1 MKHKLISISLLF
13 LFNSFILLGQNEV
26 NRISN
31 IKNQLEVLAV
41 ENSGLS
47 EAFKSDIRVS
57 TINLQ
62 NFLIALSELHKINIS
77 VAPELKNINITN
89 NFKDVTVS
97 DLLVFLCKEY
107 NLTIDFSGNILAV
120 KPFVEIP
127 KDNTHIIRADYNPS
141 NDKLS
146 LDAKDNN
153 LYDVFKKIM
162 DESGKNLV
170 FTPGLE
176 KTKITSY
183 IIEMPFKAA
192 LENLAISNNLVLNTT
207 KDNFYVFESSIIQ
220 EGSAK
225 SRNRYVNDNLK
236 FEIKDLETQLLD
248 VDFKEVDLGT
258 VILELSEALEL
269 EIFTAVPLENL
280 GLISFRSKDIYFDNL
295 LTLLFESKAK
305 TGAVTTSQI
314 NQNNQGNQNRQGDN
328 SNATPSMTKAQ
339 FSFKKKDGRYFFGT
353 TDLLSIR
360 KVEIIQMQHRSVEL
374 LKDSPR
380 NNNRNQFN
388 QFNNSF
394 DTFNGGIGNTG
405 GFGGNIG
412 GNFGGQGINNNVN
425 RQPVNTNINNTFQQ
439 FDNQMEALISILP
452 DEIIQ
457 DLDIKVDFEI
467 NSFYVNGPSEK
478 VERFKE
484 FIKLIDQPV
493 PVILIEVM
501 ILDVNKSNILEAGI
515 SWGIGDEPATTKG
528 NVYPNLDLTLGAET
542 VNKVIGGFDGFGSFK
557 VVPNFFAQIKAM
569 ESNGD
574 LRIISTPK
582 LSTLNGHRATLS
594 VGRTSYYA
602 VTQRNVIGSITPS
615 VSEITNFFPI
625 DAQLELDIKPLVSG
639 DGQVTLNI
647 QVIQSSF
654 GSRISEEAPPDIDS
668 RQFQSIIRLKDQD
681 LAVLGGLEEQF
692 NNDSGS
698 GVPFLARIP
707 VIKWLFSQRVREG
720 RKSKLTI
727 LIKPTVIY

>member
-1 MKHKLISISLLF
+1 MNHKFLGTLIFF
-13 LFNSFILLGQNEV
+13 LYGGFILLSQNDV
-26 NRISN
+26 NRIST
-31 IKNQLEVLAV
+31 IKNQLDVLAI
-41 ENSGLS
+41 ENVGLT
-47 EAFKSDIRVS
+47 EAYKSDIRVT

-62 NFLIALSELHKINIS
+62 NFLIGLAELHKINIS
-77 VAPELKNINITN
+77 VAPELKNISITN
-89 NFKDVTVS
+89 NFKEVTVA
-97 DLLVFLCKEY
+97 DLLVFLCKEH
-107 NLTIDFSGNILAV
+107 NLTIEFSGNILAI
-120 KPFVEIP
+120 KPFIEAP
-127 KDNTHIIRADYNPS
+127 QDLSHKIRIVYDAAT
-141 NDKLS
+141 DKLS
-146 LDAKDNN
+146 LDAKEND
-153 LYDVFKKIM
+153 LYEVFKQIM

-176 KTKITSY
+176 KSKITSY
-183 IIEMPFKAA
+183 IVEMPFKAA
-192 LENLAISNNLVLNTT
+192 LENLAISNNLTVNTT
-207 KDNFYVFESSIIQ
+207 KDNFYVFESAVSQ
-220 EGSAK
+220 DTNNK
-225 SRNRYVNDNLK
+225 LRNQYINNNLSY
-236 FEIKDLETQLLD
+236 EIKNLESKLLD
-248 VDFKEVDLGT
+248 VDFKEVDLGAI
-258 VILELSEALEL
+258 ILELSEALDL
-269 EIFTAVPLENL
+269 DIFTAVPLENM
-280 GLISFRSKDIYFDNL
+280 GLITFKSKDIYFDDL
-295 LTLLFESKAK
+295 LTLLFESKSI
-305 TGAVTTSQI
+305 TGMVNTNQI
-314 NQNNQGNQNRQGDN
+314 NQANQGNQSRQSDN
-328 SNATPSMTKAQ
+328 SNAVPSMGKAQ

-360 KVEIIQMQHRSVEL
+360 KVEIVQMQHRSVEL

-380 NNNRNQFN
+380 NNMRNQFT
-388 QFNNSF
+388 QFNSSF
-394 DTFNGGIGNTG
+394 DNFNGGFGNNG
-405 GFGGNIG
+405 GFG
-412 GNFGGQGINNNVN
+412 GNFGGQGFNNNAN
-425 RQPVNTNINNTFQQ
+425 RQPVNTNFNNTFEQ

-452 DEIIQ
+452 DEIRQ
-457 DLDIKVDFEI
+457 DLDIKVDFEV

-501 ILDVNKSNILEAGI
+501 ILDVNKSNILEAGV
-515 SWGIGDEPATTKG
+515 SWGIGDEPTTTQG
-528 NVYPNLDLTLGAET
+528 NVYPNVDLTLGAET
-542 VNKVIGGFDGFGSFK
+542 INKVIGGFDGFGAFK

-594 VGRTSYYA
+594 IGRTSYYA
-602 VTQRNVIGSITPS
+602 VTQRNVIGTITPT

-668 RQFQSIIRLKDQD
+668 RQFQSIIRMKDQD

-692 NNDSGS
+692 NNDSGT
-698 GVPFLARIP
+698 GVPFLARVP
-707 VIKWLFSQRVREG
+707 VIKWLFSKRVREG

-727 LIKPTVIY
+727 LIKPTVIN

>member
-1 MKHKLISISLLF
+1 MNHKFLGTLIFF
-13 LFNSFILLGQNEV
+13 LYGGFILLSQNDV
-26 NRISN
+26 NRIST
-31 IKNQLEVLAV
+31 IKNQLDVLAI
-41 ENSGLS
+41 ENVGLT
-47 EAFKSDIRVS
+47 EAYKSDIRVT

-62 NFLIALSELHKINIS
+62 NFLIGLAELHKINIS
-77 VAPELKNINITN
+77 VAPELKNISITN
-89 NFKDVTVS
+89 NFKEVTVA
-97 DLLVFLCKEY
+97 DLLVFLCKEH
-107 NLTIDFSGNILAV
+107 NLTIEFSGNILAI
-120 KPFVEIP
+120 KPYFEAPQDLSHKTRVVYDP
-127 KDNTHIIRADYNPS
+127 AT
-141 NDKLS
+141 DKLS
-146 LDAKDNN
+146 LDAKENN
-153 LYDVFKKIM
+153 LYDVFKQIM

-176 KTKITSY
+176 KSKITSY
-183 IIEMPFKAA
+183 IVEMPFNAA
-192 LENLAISNNLVLNTT
+192 LENLAISNNLTVNTT
-207 KDNFYVFESSIIQ
+207 KDNFYVFESAVSQ
-220 EGSAK
+220 DANNK
-225 SRNRYVNDNLK
+225 LRKQYFNNNLSY
-236 FEIKDLETQLLD
+236 EIKNLESKLLE
-248 VDFKEVDLGT
+248 VDFKEVDLGAI
-258 VILELSEALEL
+258 ILELSEALDL
-269 EIFTAVPLENL
+269 DIFTTVPLENM
-280 GLISFRSKDIYFDNL
+280 GLITFKSKDIYFDDL
-295 LTLLFESKAK
+295 LTLLFESKSK
-305 TGAVTTSQI
+305 TGMVTSNQI
-314 NQNNQGNQNRQGDN
+314 NQTNQGNQSRQSDN
-328 SNATPSMTKAQ
+328 SNAAPSMGRAQ

-360 KVEIIQMQHRSVEL
+360 KVEIVQMQHRSVEL

-380 NNNRNQFN
+380 NNMRNQFT

-394 DTFNGGIGNTG
+394 DNFNGGFGNNG
-405 GFGGNIG
+405 GFGGNL
-412 GNFGGQGINNNVN
+412 GGQGFNNNAN
-425 RQPVNTNINNTFQQ
+425 RQPVNTNFNNTFEQ

-452 DEIIQ
+452 DEIRQ
-457 DLDIKVDFEI
+457 DLDIKVDFEV

-501 ILDVNKSNILEAGI
+501 ILDVNKSNILEAGV
-515 SWGIGDEPATTKG
+515 SWGIGDEPTTTQG
-528 NVYPNLDLTLGAET
+528 NVYPNVDLTLGAET
-542 VNKVIGGFDGFGSFK
+542 INKVIGGFDGFGAFK

-594 VGRTSYYA
+594 IGRTSYYA
-602 VTQRNVIGSITPS
+602 VTQRNVIGTITPT

-668 RQFQSIIRLKDQD
+668 RQFQSIIRMKDQD

-692 NNDSGS
+692 NNDSGT
-698 GVPFLARIP
+698 GVPFLARVP
-707 VIKWLFSQRVREG
+707 VIKWLFSKRVREG

-727 LIKPTVIY
+727 LIKPTVIN